1 MGLTFMF
8 SKRTLPSMALARAAP
23 RDAVTRRLLIR
34 AVPSVALLAVTGC
47 GAGTGSAAEAGD
59 DLRVVAAFYP
69 FAYVAERVAGDDA
82 AVENL
87 TAPGVEPHDLELSPR
102 QVAAIS
108 DSTVAVYER
117 GFQPAVDEA
126 VEQNSPGTVVEV
138 TDVVPL
144 LDTGEAQVTGDPHVW
159 QDPTRLAALGEAIA
173 AALAETDAENAAAY
187 RERAGVLSRELWALD
202 ADFRQG
208 LADCARRTFVTSHA
222 AFGYLAQRY
231 DLDMVS
237 ISGLSPESEPSP
249 ARLAEVQQI
258 AAEEGV
264 TTIFY
269 ETLVSPDV
277 AEALAGDLGLQTAVL
292 DPAEGLTDATTDEDY
307 FSLMRAN
314 LAALRDA
321 NGCT

>member
-1 MGLTFMF
+1 MTV
-8 SKRTLPSMALARAAP
+8 PRAA
-23 RDAVTRRLLIR
+23 RHDAVTRGLLSR
-34 AVPSVALLAVTGC
+34 TVATVASLALAGC

-59 DLRVVAAFYP
+59 DVRVVAAFYP

-87 TAPGVEPHDLELSPR
+87 TAPGAEPHDLELSPQ

-108 DSTVAVYER
+108 EATVVVYER

-126 VEQNSPGTVVEV
+126 VAQNAPGAVVEV
-138 TDVVPL
+138 TAVVQPL
-144 LDTGEAQVTGDPHVW
+144 AGDPHIW
-159 QDPTRLAALGEAIA
+159 QDPTRLAAVADAVAE
-173 AALAETDAENAAAY
+173 ALAGADGEHATAY
-187 RERAGVLSRELWALD
+187 RERAGQLGSELRDLD
-202 ADFRQG
+202 EDFRQG
-208 LADCARRTFVTSHA
+208 LADCDRRSFVTSHA
-222 AFGYLAQRY
+222 AFGYLAERY
-231 DLDMVS
+231 DLEMVS

-292 DPAEGLTDATTDEDY
+292 DPVEGLTDATADEDY

-314 LAALRDA
+314 LAALRHA